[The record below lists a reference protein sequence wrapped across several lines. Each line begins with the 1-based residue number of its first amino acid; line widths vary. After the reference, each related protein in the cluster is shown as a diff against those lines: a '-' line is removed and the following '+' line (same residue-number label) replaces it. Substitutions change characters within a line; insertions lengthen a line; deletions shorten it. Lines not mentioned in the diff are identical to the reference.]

1 LNLIP
6 VLLIALEQLSGNLKY
21 NLTIE
26 NGVWWIWRD
35 GESWPLDG
43 MERVSVTKE
52 LVIVYIYPSKQM
64 LMRILFIDSD
74 GLEVY
79 EE

>member
-6 VLLIALEQLSGNLKY
+6 VLLIALEQLSANLKY

-43 MERVSVTKE
+43 MSMVSATKWLVT
-52 LVIVYIYPSKQM
+52 VSMHQPNRM
-64 LMRILFIDSD
+64 LIISPDRWEMHE
-74 GLEVY
+74 G
-79 EE
+79 